1 MRLPYAAATLVVAV
15 AAIGAVANARTA
27 APTVKASK
35 NAAVGKTIVVD
46 AKGRTLYRLQGDT
59 KAHLL
64 CKSAAC
70 VAAWPPLTVK
80 SSSTKVRAGNG
91 VKGKL
96 AVFKRPDGKFQVTLR
111 GLPLY
116 RFAGD
121 SAKGQ
126 ANGEGITSFGGT
138 WHVVPAKAGA
148 AAAPT
153 PTPAPMSPS
162 SPY

>member
-1 MRLPYAAATLVVAV
+1 MRLPHAAATLVVAV
-15 AAIGAVANARTA
+15 AATSAIAVAKTT

-35 NAAVGKTIVVD
+35 NASVDKTIVVD
-46 AKGRTLYRLQGDT
+46 AKGRTLYLLQGET
-59 KAHLL
+59 KSHLL
-64 CKSAAC
+64 CTSSTC
-70 VAAWPPLTVK
+70 VGFWPPLTVR
-80 SSSTKVRAGNG
+80 SAHTKVRVGKG
-91 VKGKL
+91 VHGKL

-116 RFAGD
+116 RFSGD

-126 ANGEGITSFGGT
+126 ANGDGITSFGST

-153 PTPAPMSPS
+153 NPNPP